1 MDKPWW
7 STFWKAFLSAAT
19 ARFILS
25 LAALWLTGWIMHTLA
40 YVAIPADNRDPFMV
54 GLGYVMG
61 LSNAAFLF
69 YFGQSQ
75 KNEPAATGKP
85 NDPVHVERD
94 L

>member
-7 STFWKAFLSAAT
+7 STFWGKFLSPAT
-19 ARFILS
+19 ARFVLALAS
-25 LAALWLTGWIMHTLA
+25 LMLVAWVMHTLG
-40 YVAIPADNRDPFMV
+40 YVDIPELNRDAFMV

-61 LSNAAFLF
+61 LATTAFGF